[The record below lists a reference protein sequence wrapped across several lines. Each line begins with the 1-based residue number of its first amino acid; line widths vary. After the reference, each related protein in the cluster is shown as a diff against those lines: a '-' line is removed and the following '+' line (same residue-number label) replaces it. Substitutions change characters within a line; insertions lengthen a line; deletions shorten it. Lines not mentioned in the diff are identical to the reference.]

1 MKGQYLNAQFVRG
14 HENIWMKKNLGYRNC
29 QCATNLRG
37 TEGQGLFGMQVIPV
51 HPLFCP
57 AVRNGTM
64 ENKPTCLYFRD
75 LQYKRGKTI
84 SNGWFLKVSKKN
96 KIQFSPWIHTND
108 LILWFLCTFYTS
120 YFHYVFIL
128 ITFLPSPCPLDTP
141 VTISCNI
148 SIFNWCDTLTQDSKS
163 GRITYLLKK

>member
-14 HENIWMKKNLGYRNC
+14 HENIWMKKNLGFRNC

-37 TEGQGLFGMQVIPV
+37 MEGQCLFGMQVIPV

-57 AVRNGTM
+57 AVRNGTV
-64 ENKPTCLYFRD
+64 ENKPTCLYLRD
-75 LQYKRGKTI
+75 LQYKREGKL
-84 SNGWFLKVSKKN
+84 SQMAAFWKSVR
-96 KIQFSPWIHTND
+96 KIRFSSALAYTPMV
-108 LILWFLCTFYTS
+108 LWFLCTFYTY
-120 YFHYVFIL
+120 YFHYDFIL
-128 ITFLPSPCPLDTP
+128 ITFLPSPCPLDTL

-163 GRITYLLKK
+163 GRITCLFKK